1 MAADSGSEK
10 PVALVTGSRK
20 GLGKYLATELIR
32 CGYQVVG
39 CSRGDVDWTLDSYC
53 HIQADV
59 SDAAQVKSLIEQIR
73 HRFHRLD
80 VTINNAGVASM
91 NHSLLI
97 PAETVSRI
105 MDVNFGGTFL
115 VSRESAKLMG
125 KRRSG
130 RIVNMTT
137 VAVPMCLAGESVYVA
152 SKSAIENLT
161 RVMAHE
167 LAEFGITVN
176 AIGPSPIE
184 TDLIRGV
191 PREKIDAIVR
201 QLAIKRL
208 GQPRDVF
215 NVIDFLIRSAS
226 DYITGQVI
234 YLGGA

>member
-1 MAADSGSEK
+1 MGTNSGSDK

-39 CSRGDVDWTLDSYC
+39 CSRAAADWTFENYC

-59 SDAAQVKSLIEQIR
+59 SDSAQVRALVEQIR
-73 HRFHRLD
+73 QRFHRLD
-80 VTINNAGVASM
+80 VTINNAGIASM
-91 NHSLLI
+91 NHSLLT
-97 PAETVSRI
+97 PAETMSRI
-105 MDVNFGGTFL
+105 MGVNFCGTFL

-125 KRRSG
+125 KRRFG

-137 VAVPMCLAGESVYVA
+137 VAVPMCVPGESVYAA
-152 SKSAIENLT
+152 SKSAIETLT
-161 RVMAHE
+161 RVMARE

-176 AIGPSPIE
+176 AVGPSPIE
-184 TDLIRGV
+184 TDLIKGV
-191 PREKIDAIVR
+191 PREKIDAVVR

-215 NVIDFLIRSAS
+215 NVIDFLIRSGS
-226 DYITGQVI
+226 DYVTGQVI
-234 YLGGA
+234 YLGGP

>member
-1 MAADSGSEK
+1 MSTNSGSDK

-20 GLGKYLATELIR
+20 GLGRYLATELIR

-39 CSRGDVDWTLDSYC
+39 CSREVADWTLDDYC

-59 SDAAQVKSLIEQIR
+59 SDGAQVKGLVEQIR
-73 HRFHRLD
+73 QRFQRLD
-80 VTINNAGVASM
+80 VTINNAGIASM

-97 PAETVSRI
+97 PTETVSRI

-125 KRRSG
+125 RRRFG

-137 VAVPMCLAGESVYVA
+137 VAVPMGLPGESVYAA
-152 SKSAIENLT
+152 SKAAIENLT
-161 RVMAHE
+161 RVMARE

-176 AIGPSPIE
+176 AVGPSPIE
-184 TDLIRGV
+184 TDLIKGLARHQIEAV
-191 PREKIDAIVR
+191 VQ

-215 NVIDFLIRSAS
+215 NVIDFFIRPAT
-226 DYITGQVI
+226 DYITGQVV
-234 YLGGA
+234 YLGGP